1 MSDRRETITSVGPA
15 FRSWRCR
22 PPRAAVG
29 ICWVMQW
36 MLPRQDLP
44 AGRPISKA
52 SLPAAARSRR
62 QMPAPR
68 RGRRAQTRADAIRP
82 ARGVR

>member
-1 MSDRRETITSVGPA
+1 MSDRREIVTSVGRA

-29 ICWVMQW
+29 TGWVVQW

-44 AGRPISKA
+44 AGRRDQRSFSPRRREE
-52 SLPAAARSRR
+52 PAPDAGSSPPGARSD
-62 QMPAPR
+62 PR
-68 RGRRAQTRADAIRP
+68 R
-82 ARGVR
+82 